1 MKGVIAHLLAGE
13 GDPIEGKK
21 KKKLMTQE
29 RKGTI
34 AGMCNQVD
42 DI

>member
-13 GDPIEGKK
+13 GDPIEEKK
-21 KKKLMTQE
+21 TNDTGEK
-29 RKGTI
+29 RDH
-34 AGMCNQVD
+34 CWNVSQVD

>member
-13 GDPIEGKK
+13 GDPIEE
-21 KKKLMTQE
+21 KKLMTQE